1 MRDEGRKIK
10 RGMIVHRPSSIVSL
24 SRKAQTILEY
34 TIVMGVI
41 VVIMF
46 AMGPMIRRG
55 IQSLIKTVADE
66 IGIQRNAD
74 QRFDDSGHLVSSG
87 ISTNATVDKVTS
99 EGGTGTTV
107 YSYNDTTGTIS
118 ATVVDLGFTPPGN

>member
-10 RGMIVHRPSSIVSL
+10 P
-24 SRKAQTILEY
+24 RKAQTILEY

-46 AMGPMIRRG
+46 AMGPMIKRG

-74 QRFDDSGHLVSSG
+74 QRFDESGHLVSSDV
-87 ISTNATVDKVTS
+87 STNSTVDKVTS
-99 EGGTGTTV
+99 GLSGTTV